1 MLECIFDDRV
11 AIVSHEGGSQ
21 AMTDDTEV
29 NAAQAERQTLEQR
42 YGHVWDADELREQ
55 FVVLGFR
62 APFVVVERKA
72 DGRRGSLEFQAYPR
86 YYFNFVADK
95 P

>member
-1 MLECIFDDRV
+1 
-11 AIVSHEGGSQ
+11 
-21 AMTDDTEV
+21 MTDDTEDYRRQRQAEV

-62 APFVVVERKA
+62 APFAVVERKA
-72 DGRRGSLEFQAYPR
+72 DGRRGSLEFQASPR